1 MVAACKAFVA
11 VSGLGSFTAG
21 AAAAQIPQS
30 VASRRIAALE
40 RHFGARLL
48 ERTSRTATLTSFGR
62 DMLPSARRLVEA
74 AEALAEHAERA
85 RQRPFRLALPAI
97 CGPVLLAGLIAECR
111 DAQLRLE
118 PEPSDPA
125 RRAELTRTHEVRAA
139 ILAVPADRGAWRVP
153 LGLADTTGPHSGPI
167 FLETLRVLRLSGR
180 QRRRAVWIQPEDDV
194 PHIRDRITR
203 LRDSLGLRPA
213 QVMVAPS
220 LVTAVAEVLDGID
233 LLLCS
238 PAQAA
243 ELGLHWRPIGEL
255 KLARGYDIAAGSRED
270 AERVRALG
278 AEPIGRCL
286 GVPDDDLRRDDHAH
300 NDFRHIDERNE
311 GS

>member
-48 ERTSRTATLTSFGR
+48 ERTSRTAALTSFGR
-62 DMLPSARRLVEA
+62 EMLPSARRLVEA
-74 AEALAEHAERA
+74 AEALDLHAERA

-97 CGPVLLAGLIAECR
+97 CGPVPVARLIADCR
-111 DAQLRLE
+111 QADVRLE
-118 PEPSDPA
+118 PEPADPP
-125 RRAELTRTHEVRAA
+125 RRAELVRTHEVRAA
-139 ILAVPADRGAWRVP
+139 IVAVPDDRGAWRVP
-153 LGLADTTGPHSGPI
+153 LGLADATGSDRTPI
-167 FLETLRVLRLSGR
+167 YLETLRVLRLSEG
-180 QRRRAVWIQPEDDV
+180 QRRRRVWIQPEDDL

-203 LRDSLGLRPA
+203 CRDALGLRPA
-213 QVMVAPS
+213 QVVVARS
-220 LVTAVAEVLDGID
+220 LVTAVAEVFDSAD

-243 ELGLHWRPIGEL
+243 DLGLHWRAIGEL
-255 KLARGYDIAAGSRED
+255 EPARGYDIAAGLPED
-270 AERVRALG
+270 AERIRAV
-278 AEPIGRCL
+278 APESIGRCL
-286 GVPDDDLRRDDHAH
+286 GVPDAVVP
-300 NDFRHIDERNE
+300 NER
-311 GS
+311 S